1 MVSRSHSGKNAPA
14 ATEGLLQVTGLCT
27 STIAANIQTT
37 WMKSM
42 GYTAYYD
49 RCAYEEDCGV
59 EKAKHSYRLQMSIPV
74 SPRKFCQ
81 CQSHLTLSQQNLKS
95 LGKYPPSLTREIAT
109 EVGRYFGRKTI
120 TFSR

>member
-1 MVSRSHSGKNAPA
+1 MFTHSVLAQMSKFDDRICQNC
-14 ATEGLLQVTGLCT
+14 L
-27 STIAANIQTT
+27 IQ
-37 WMKSM
+37 KHDL

-109 EVGRYFGRKTI
+109 EVGRYFGRKTV